1 MRNKLL
7 SSEFPGESQERIQG
21 GGQIWGGA
29 VVPFYL
35 PGFLTWDLS
44 LALNSKR
51 RETEGNK
58 GERAGC
64 SEIFIVMIII
74 VCNLESRTKAGLVK
88 SVQFLSSQPC
98 T

>member
-1 MRNKLL
+1 MRNKCL
-7 SSEFPGESQERIQG
+7 SSEFPGESQERTQG

-44 LALNSKR
+44 LALSSKI

-58 GERAGC
+58 EKGQG
-64 SEIFIVMIII
+64 
-74 VCNLESRTKAGLVK
+74 
-88 SVQFLSSQPC
+88 VQRLL
-98 T
+98 

>member
-1 MRNKLL
+1 MRSKFL
-7 SSEFPGESQERIQG
+7 SSEFPGESQERTHG
-21 GGQIWGGA
+21 GGQIWGGT
-29 VVPFYL
+29 VVPSYL

-44 LALNSKR
+44 LALSSKR

-58 GERAGC
+58 GERAGR
-64 SEIFIVMIII
+64 SETFIVMIII

-88 SVQFLSSQPC
+88 SVQFLPSQPC